1 MMRGSPAERGRVD
14 GVLAGKV
21 ALITGGAAGIGRAAA
36 HVFAAAGAAVGFCD
50 VVEPA
55 GAEVARGVE
64 RAGGRVLFVPADVAD
79 PAAVRRFVDRVVDTF
94 GRLDVLVNNAGVG
107 SPRASVHEVP
117 EAEWHRVIGI
127 NLHGHFYCAK
137 YAVPHMIRAGE
148 GAIVNTASALAE
160 ATLPGGVAYT
170 TSKAA
175 IVGFTK
181 ALAHDLGRHRIRVNC
196 LLPGSTDTPMMWQGV
211 APEERAAVEA
221 EVAPAQ
227 PLGRVA
233 RPEEIAR
240 VALFLASDAASFV
253 TGAAVVVDGGLLTRI
268 ATTR

>member
-1 MMRGSPAERGRVD
+1 MAELD
-14 GVLAGKV
+14 GKV
-21 ALITGGAAGIGRAAA
+21 ALITGAGAGIGRAAA
-36 HVFAAAGAAVGFCD
+36 RVFAAAGAAVGLCD
-50 VVEPA
+50 VVEGA
-55 GAEVARGVE
+55 GIEISRTIE
-64 RAGGRVLFVPADVAD
+64 HEGGHEQGAP
-79 PAAVRRFVDRVVDTF
+79 
-94 GRLDVLVNNAGVG
+94 
-107 SPRASVHEVP
+107 VHELS
-117 EAEWHRVIGI
+117 EDEWERVIAI

-137 YAVPHMIRAGE
+137 YVVPHMIRAGG
-148 GAIVNTASALAE
+148 GAIVNTASVLAE

-175 IVGFTK
+175 ILGFTK

-196 LLPGSTDTPMMWQGV
+196 LLPGSTDTPMMWAGV
-211 APEERAAVEA
+211 APDARPAVEA
-221 EVAPAQ
+221 EVSAAQ

-253 TGAAVVVDGGLLTRI
+253 TGAGIVVDGGLLTRI

>member
-1 MMRGSPAERGRVD
+1 M
-14 GVLAGKV
+14 GVLDGKV
-21 ALITGGAAGIGRAAA
+21 ALITGAGAGIGRGAAR
-36 HVFAAAGAAVGFCD
+36 VFAEAGAAVGLCD
-50 VVEPA
+50 VVETT
-55 GAEVARGVE
+55 GAEVAREIE
-64 RAGGRVLFVPADVAD
+64 RDGGRALFVPADVAD
-79 PAAVRRFVDRVVDTF
+79 PVSARRFVAEVAGAF
-94 GRLDVLVNNAGVG
+94 GRVDVLLNNAGVA
-107 SPRASVHEVP
+107 SHRASVQDLA
-117 EAEWHRVIGI
+117 EAEWQRVMAV

-137 YAVPHMIRAGE
+137 YAVPHIIRAGG
-148 GAIVNTASALAE
+148 GAIVNTASVLAQ

-175 IVGFTK
+175 VIGFTK
-181 ALAHDLGRHRIRVNC
+181 ALAHDLGPHRIRVNC

-211 APEERAAVEA
+211 APAERMAVEA
-221 EVAPAQ
+221 EVSLAQ

-253 TGAAVVVDGGLLTRI
+253 TGATVVVDGGLLTRI